1 MVVERRNVVFVIV
14 NSAPEQESLDILNVT
29 FLKESL
35 EHVLGQHMD
44 SIGYTSEL
52 HNAIHELHTRLR
64 RPTESPSASSSQA
77 PSRIRARYTAE
88 SPSASSSQAAVAPR
102 GSVAQDLEVACWTS
116 GGRLLDEWRS
126 PVGQIWKRVTPTVW
140 VARATSDDAV
150 ADEWRSPDGQFWKK
164 ATATLWVCSE
174 IGKSWDEE
182 STLAHAK
189 SFFSS
194 QLLLCIGFGI

>member
-1 MVVERRNVVFVIV
+1 MPF
-14 NSAPEQESLDILNVT
+14 
-29 FLKESL
+29 
-35 EHVLGQHMD
+35 
-44 SIGYTSEL
+44 
-52 HNAIHELHTRLR
+52 IHELHTRLR

-77 PSRIRARYTAE
+77 PSRIKARYTAE

-102 GSVAQDLEVACWTS
+102 GSVAQAV
-116 GGRLLDEWRS
+116 LDEWRS
-126 PVGQIWKRVTPTVW
+126 PDGQLWKRATPTLW
-140 VARATSDDAV
+140 VARAKSDDAV